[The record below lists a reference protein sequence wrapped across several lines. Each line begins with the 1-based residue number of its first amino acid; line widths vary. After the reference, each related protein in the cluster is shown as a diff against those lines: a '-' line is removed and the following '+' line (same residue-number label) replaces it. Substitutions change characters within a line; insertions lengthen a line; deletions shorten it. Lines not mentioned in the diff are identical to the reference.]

1 MNIVA
6 IVTGIVLA
14 LAFLAAG
21 LAKVTKQDRMVH
33 TAEHLGFSVTQFQL
47 IGGAEIAGAVGV
59 LAGVVSDD
67 LDALGIAAAAGL
79 VLVGVG
85 AFVTH
90 LRAGDPPKGA
100 ARSLVLALVAVLHI
114 VATAAA

>member
-6 IVTGIVLA
+6 TVTGIVLV

-21 LAKVTKQDRMVH
+21 LAKVTKQDRMVQ
-33 TAEHLGFSVTQFQL
+33 TAEHLGLSVRQFQL
-47 IGGAEIAGAVGV
+47 IGAPEIAGAVGV

-67 LDALGIAAAAGL
+67 LDALGIVGAVGL

-100 ARSLVLALVAVLHI
+100 APSLVLALVAVLHI

>member
-6 IVTGIVLA
+6 IVTGIALA

-21 LAKVTKQDRMVH
+21 LAKVTQQNQMVQ
-33 TAEHLGFSVTQFQL
+33 TAERLGFSATQFQL
-47 IGGAEIAGAVGV
+47 IGAAEIAGAAGV

-67 LDALGIAAAAGL
+67 LDPLGIVAAAGL
-79 VLVGVG
+79 ALVGVG

-90 LRAGDPPKGA
+90 LKAGDPPKGA